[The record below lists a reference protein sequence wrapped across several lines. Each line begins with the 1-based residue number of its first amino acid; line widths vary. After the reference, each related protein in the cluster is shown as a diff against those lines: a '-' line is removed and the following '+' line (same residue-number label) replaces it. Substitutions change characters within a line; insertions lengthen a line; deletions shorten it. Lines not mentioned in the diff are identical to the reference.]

1 MTTAL
6 TMDIARPAA
15 APPRLRPGRSRAS
28 SRRASRFATP
38 RASTGAE
45 SSSDVPADAPL
56 RVVIVGGGIGGLAAC
71 VALRRVGVDAHVYE
85 RATELRSNVGT
96 GIALWPNGLKALRC
110 IGPDV
115 EREVASRGCAI
126 SGMRMGVVDED
137 QPQTQSDSPPS
148 LASKLRD
155 AAVSLAGAAFPK
167 VMRARHGAGLVC
179 IRWADAQAALAS
191 FLPPSVIH
199 LDASIDAID
208 AVRFA
213 DGTEGVRCA
222 FARRDGSDATD
233 GVPVFADALVGADG
247 VNSAVRA
254 ALLDDGPPRDN
265 GRVIWR
271 GVVDAAEVAAREERF
286 REAASETNA
295 TNAAPSSSSSAA
307 ASGVFP
313 TFCPEGA
320 TALKASKD
328 SAVGRT
334 VCYMDVGGGKLYW
347 AAGCL
352 DEGVVV
358 DVGGGRR
365 ADEDAEAAANGA
377 SGSKIDEKGS
387 SRASCAATFASY
399 PDVLACL
406 DATPRDDLYV
416 SRVLDRPPLFPS
428 DAAGWTGPVTLLGD
442 AAHPVIPSFG
452 QGANLALEDAA
463 ELATALANAR
473 REDIVGILREWE
485 RARYARTSEAQVAS
499 FLSGSKSYGARKFA
513 DAVAASGLTEDA
525 LAAHREKYPT
535 ANDSQTALMGW
546 RPTTD
551 SPLCELAPAAA
562 MALAR
567 RAANE
572 ATREPRLP
580 DEVNGGGGG
589 GGGAGRR
596 GTILGSLVA
605 FAGFGASTDARA
617 SENVSAS
624 SPSYYEGD
632 GFRFAL
638 PPGWTTEE
646 VAGVSQSS
654 ARLFSPG
661 SSEPSATLTREPT
674 FTMGAQGLAS
684 MFPSAEAFGERVAGS
699 RRGRVASTRDVAEGV
714 FFAEGFDDD
723 GPWAEMMA
731 CGCRSGEA
739 AKKYNLMQTVRVS
752 GGGGKEAVEGIRV
765 VAESFEL
772 TAGTKCAP
780 PN

>member
-1 MTTAL
+1 MASPPCRPKFAGSHARGSDARALERDDDRDRDGHRATAGCGGASSFGTFPRFVATRVAFRDAARL
-6 TMDIARPAA
+6 LGCRIFLGRPA
-15 APPRLRPGRSRAS
+15 GRA
-28 SRRASRFATP
+28 
-38 RASTGAE
+38 
-45 SSSDVPADAPL
+45 L

-115 EREVASRGCAI
+115 EREVASRGRAI
-126 SGMRMGVVDED
+126 SGMRMGVVDD
-137 QPQTQSDSPPS
+137 TQPQNQRESPPS

-155 AAVSLAGAAFPK
+155 AAVSLAGAAFPR

-179 IRWADAQAALAS
+179 VRWADAQAALAS

-271 GVVDAAEVAAREERF
+271 GVVDAADVAARED
-286 REAASETNA
+286 
-295 TNAAPSSSSSAA
+295 SSNV
-307 ASGVFP
+307 GKGVVFP
-313 TFCPEGA
+313 SFCPEGA

-352 DEGVVV
+352 DEGV
-358 DVGGGRR
+358 
-365 ADEDAEAAANGA
+365 EDAETAIEDVEDAETAA
-377 SGSKIDEKGS
+377 
-387 SRASCAATFASY
+387 RASCAATFASY

-406 DATPRDDLYV
+406 DATPRDALYV
-416 SRVLDRPPLFPS
+416 SRVLDRPPLFPD

-473 REDIVGILREWE
+473 REDIVGILRRWE

-513 DAVAASGLTEDA
+513 DAVAASGLTDDA
-525 LAAHREKYPT
+525 LSAHREKFPT

-546 RPTTD
+546 RPTFD

-567 RAANE
+567 RAAND
-572 ATREPRLP
+572 AAREPRLP
-580 DEVNGGGGG
+580 DDVPDEET

-596 GTILGSLVA
+596 GTLLGALFTPLRRTPRRGERLVRRERLVRGERLVRVVLRGRRVPLRA
-605 FAGFGASTDARA
+605 SARVDDGGGSRRLAIERETLLPGFVRAVGDADARTHVHDGRA
-617 SENVSAS
+617 RSRVDVSIR
-624 SPSYYEGD
+624 G
-632 GFRFAL
+632 GFRRARR
-638 PPGWTTEE
+638 
-646 VAGVSQSS
+646 GV
-654 ARLFSPG
+654 
-661 SSEPSATLTREPT
+661 E
-674 FTMGAQGLAS
+674 
-684 MFPSAEAFGERVAGS
+684 AGS
-699 RRGRVASTRDVAEGV
+699 RRVDARRRRGYFFRRGV
-714 FFAEGFDDD
+714 RQRRAVGGAD
-723 GPWAEMMA
+723 G
-731 CGCRSGEA
+731 
-739 AKKYNLMQTVRVS
+739 VRVQERR
-752 GGGGKEAVEGIRV
+752 GGEEV
-765 VAESFEL
+765 
-772 TAGTKCAP
+772 
-780 PN
+780 